1 MRCVPARDFSVGKAA
16 AWRGAIYDDPPYQRE
31 SMVWSVAKQQRFI
44 DSLLNGFD
52 VPKIY
57 LHDLRGRHPTRVYA
71 VIDGK
76 QRLNTIWRFL
86 DDALTL
92 ADDFRIEPANTPD
105 LPAGVASPHAGARFS
120 QLAPAWQ
127 KALKRTPISV
137 VLVQDATEEDIE
149 DLFSRLNS
157 GEALNAAEKRN
168 ARGGDMAALVRLLA
182 RRPFIADR
190 LGWAQTRYRHLE
202 LASRLLLLEQADR
215 EGRPV
220 PDLGGRALDAF
231 LESNRRLDPAER
243 DDLAARVDAGL
254 GRLER
259 IFREDDPLLAGQPP
273 VPLYYLFAREIGR
286 VGSAVGP
293 AGGDAHRIDGCRSFL
308 ERFQHARL
316 DVVER
321 PDGEPDA
328 TLAQYTELGSHSPTD
343 AASLARRL
351 EILVDRF
358 LAAAPVTAR

>member
-1 MRCVPARDFSVGKAA
+1 MRCVPARDFSVGKSAL
-16 AWRGAIYDDPPYQRE
+16 WRGAIYDDPPYQRE
-31 SMVWSVAKQQRFI
+31 STVWPVAKQQRFI

-57 LHDLRGRHPTRVYA
+57 LHDLRGQHPTRVYA

-86 DDALTL
+86 DDALAL
-92 ADDFRIEPANTPD
+92 ADDFRIEPANMPD
-105 LPAGVASPHAGARFS
+105 IPAGIAPPPAGARFS
-120 QLAPAWQ
+120 DLAPAWQ
-127 KALKRTPISV
+127 KALTRTPLSV

-157 GEALNAAEKRN
+157 GEPLNAAEKRN
-168 ARGGDMAALVRLLA
+168 ARGGDMAALVRLVA

-190 LGWAQTRYRHLE
+190 LGWAHTRYRHLE

-215 EGRPV
+215 VMGPL
-220 PDLGGRALDAF
+220 PDLGGRALDTF
-231 LESNRRLDPAER
+231 VDSNRLLAPAER
-243 DDLAARVDAGL
+243 DDLIARVDAGL

-273 VPLYYLFAREIGR
+273 VPVYYLFAREVARAGSIGSR
-286 VGSAVGP
+286 VG
-293 AGGDAHRIDGCRSFL
+293 DGSEALDGYRSFL
-308 ERFQHARL
+308 ERFQKARL
-316 DVVER
+316 NAREQ
-321 PDGEPDA
+321 PNGEPDA
-328 TLAQYTELGSHSPTD
+328 TLAEYTQLGAHRPTE

-351 EILVDRF
+351 EILLDRF
-358 LAAAPVTAR
+358 RAAAPVTAR